1 MRSENNEP
9 TVQLKVQELC
19 GGTGDERQDD
29 SGMWQILV
37 KWNETTDEYINMV
50 VRGPLKTK
58 EPVRRFHVTVNSQ
71 TGELCRNSDAKR
83 LSRFEK
89 AVLLALNTAN
99 EVSEAKRLLKS
110 N

>member
-1 MRSENNEP
+1 MKHQNR
-9 TVQLKVQELC
+9 
-19 GGTGDERQDD
+19 D
-29 SGMWQILV
+29 WQILV

-58 EPVRRFHVTVNSQ
+58 APVRRFHVTVNSQ

-89 AVLLALNTAN
+89 AVRLALNTAN
-99 EVSEAKRLLKS
+99 EVSEAKRLLKQ
-110 N
+110 NFINQQGAAHVKTKKY